1 MIPTLKK
8 ALAEPSGISRVG
20 LQIVSSV
27 LLDAAGSARLIVA
40 DPYARRLLCFLPD
53 DRSSEFGIL
62 QELSRIARSLQRS
75 LLSQAWAWARGQLAS
90 LARPSWQLP
99 AEFSTTGG
107 RGVFLLHGMNIKRGF
122 LETVKRAR
130 RQHGMKVVLFLHDL
144 LPLTQPPHYTDGRTE
159 EFRNFLAGLIDS
171 CDLVIT
177 SSRYTAAAFPEVMAR
192 ITNRPLPPVA
202 VVPLAHEYR
211 PWQPGSARPA
221 LPDLANHDFVLC
233 VGSIQDRK
241 NQLGLLRAWQQY
253 RVGTRRPTAAHLVL
267 AGPLGRSSDNV
278 IAFLEQTRHVD
289 GTVHLLTQP
298 TDPELTWLYRHCRF
312 TAYVSLAEGWGLP
325 IGESLWEGKT
335 CMASRTTAMPEVGGN
350 QVVYVDPQSIDDMA
364 LKLHGLLDQEGTVD
378 RLEQQISR
386 SQLRTWRD
394 FRSDLAA
401 AIRSH
406 ST

>member
-27 LLDAAGSARLIVA
+27 LLDAADSARLIVA

-53 DRSSEFGIL
+53 DRSSEFGLL

-90 LARPSWQLP
+90 LGRPSWQLP

-130 RQHGMKVVLFLHDL
+130 RQHAMKVVLFLHDL
-144 LPLTQPPHYTDGRTE
+144 LPLTQPPHYTDGRAK

-177 SSRYTAAAFPEVMAR
+177 SSRYTAAAFPEVVAR

-221 LPDLANHDFVLC
+221 LPRPGEPRLRALC
-233 VGSIQDRK
+233 RQHRGPQEPTRPVARVAAVPSRHATARRRAPGPGGSAGP
-241 NQLGLLRAWQQY
+241 QLGQRHRIPRAN
-253 RVGTRRPTAAHLVL
+253 RPRRRH
-267 AGPLGRSSDNV
+267 RSSAD
-278 IAFLEQTRHVD
+278 RSP
-289 GTVHLLTQP
+289 P
-298 TDPELTWLYRHCRF
+298 TP
-312 TAYVSLAEGWGLP
+312 S
-325 IGESLWEGKT
+325 
-335 CMASRTTAMPEVGGN
+335 
-350 QVVYVDPQSIDDMA
+350 
-364 LKLHGLLDQEGTVD
+364 
-378 RLEQQISR
+378 
-386 SQLRTWRD
+386 
-394 FRSDLAA
+394 
-401 AIRSH
+401 
-406 ST
+406 